1 MRDVQCVDIRNK
13 EERLEFIKVL
23 ETNGYTVDE
32 SIFNKEKIICDKFPI
47 IVDIKNKK
55 INMMGNVTVSAAAV
69 SSGVLIS
76 REEFEQL
83 FISKECENND

>member
-32 SIFNKEKIICDKFPI
+32 
-47 IVDIKNKK
+47 
-55 INMMGNVTVSAAAV
+55 
-69 SSGVLIS
+69 
-76 REEFEQL
+76 
-83 FISKECENND
+83 